1 MRGSAPTMFDFETE
15 PQRAPSHIS
24 HNKLWP
30 NTIRP
35 HKNHSVFTTSMRM
48 TAADFK
54 KQFGSSVGNQIVN
67 ESAMKPQIRLPKN
80 TGPNKTEAEWMRICQ
95 SKNIDSVVLYEP
107 WSLKLP
113 SGSKYTPDVVVIDGA
128 NQDGRAMIT
137 CYEVKGA
144 HIHQSGGRSILA
156 FKEARAAYPWMRF
169 VFAQKRKDGWATS
182 E

>member
-1 MRGSAPTMFDFETE
+1 MRT
-15 PQRAPSHIS
+15 RIS